1 MPLRKLVIENV
12 RSIEHVEIDFSTPDD
27 SRKWTV
33 LLGENGTGKTT
44 ILRCAA
50 LVLAGSD
57 ALGELLKE
65 PGTWVRNGAEA
76 ASITADFTTR
86 DGELRQASLAWS
98 SQDSRATI
106 VRKNEANLQALDAAL
121 EHTSRNYFV
130 AAFGSSRRLPAR
142 DSPAFQRGEVFSAPR
157 SQAVAT
163 LFSRD
168 ATLQPVEAWAMDL
181 DYRRSEGS
189 EGVEIVRSALDALL
203 PDVKFSHIDRERREI
218 IFTTPDGP
226 VPLDRLSDG
235 YQNMAGWVGDFL
247 FRLTETFGDYRS
259 PLDAGGLLL
268 IDEVD
273 LHLHPMWQRQILKFL
288 DDKLH
293 NFQFL
298 VTTHSPFTAH
308 QSPEGALHIVQRN
321 SAGSP
326 ELRQYAADPRL
337 LRVEQLLDPLL
348 GLSTADSV
356 ETESLKNEYRD
367 LKALSSRT
375 PEQEQRFHEL
385 AAKLADRPEAQAI
398 TPDEKERL
406 QVLKNV
412 EKLLANR

>member
-12 RSIEHVEIDFSTPDD
+12 RSIEHVEIDFSTAEEW
-27 SRKWTV
+27 RKWTV

-65 PGTWVRNGAEA
+65 PGTWVRHGATD
-76 ASITADFTTR
+76 ASITAEFTTR
-86 DGELRQASLAWS
+86 DGELRRAALAWS
-98 SQDSRATI
+98 AQDSRATV
-106 VRKNEANLQALDAAL
+106 VRRNETNLQALDAAL

-130 AAFGSSRRLPAR
+130 AAYGSSRRLPAK
-142 DSPAFQRGEVFSAPR
+142 DSPAFQRGEVFSTPR
-157 SQAVAT
+157 SQSVAT

-168 ATLQPVEAWAMDL
+168 ATLQPVDAWAMDL
-181 DYRRSEGS
+181 DYRRSEG
-189 EGVEIVRSALDALL
+189 VDIVRSTLDTLL

-218 IFTTPDGP
+218 IFATPDGP

-235 YQNMAGWVGDFL
+235 YQNIAGWVGDFL
-247 FRLTETFGDYRS
+247 FRLTETFGDYRD
-259 PLDAGGLLL
+259 PLAAGGLLL
-268 IDEVD
+268 MDEVD
-273 LHLHPMWQRQILKFL
+273 LHLHPVWQRQILNFL
-288 DDKLH
+288 DDKLQ

-321 SAGSP
+321 QAGSP

-348 GLSTADSV
+348 GLPTAESV

-367 LKALSSRT
+367 LKGMSSRT
-375 PEQEQRFHEL
+375 PEQEQRFREL

-398 TPDEKERL
+398 TPEEKERL

-412 EKLLANR
+412 EKLLANRR